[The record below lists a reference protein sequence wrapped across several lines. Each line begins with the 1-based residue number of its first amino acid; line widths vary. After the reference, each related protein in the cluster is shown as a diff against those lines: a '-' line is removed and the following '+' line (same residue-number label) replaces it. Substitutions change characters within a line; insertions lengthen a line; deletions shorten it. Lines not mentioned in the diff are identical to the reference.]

1 MQDDLMSKEE
11 LIAKLQT
18 ISDGREKSKTNQKKA
33 QELLQARIHK
43 RL

>member
-11 LIAKLQT
+11 LIARLQK
-18 ISDGREKSKTNQKKA
+18 ISDGREKSKTNYQKV